1 MDELLRDRKKDLGI
15 YGDDPYVNAEIEKQ
29 KHLNDLKIYAQTGFK
44 HQFNGFNL
52 GGISPSSGLFQNT
65 TSSIKVKS
73 NSKQEKINSFLKVVQ
88 KVAKKN
94 KMNSVYDPEL
104 VVKPDNK
111 NTKKDVENA
120 PNSKVNNIE
129 NMEMIHEAPNIKISD
144 KFSIKSVS
152 PRRFKHYQLKSDII
166 KTISQKC
173 KNFSN

>member
-1 MDELLRDRKKDLGI
+1 
-15 YGDDPYVNAEIEKQ
+15 
-29 KHLNDLKIYAQTGFK
+29 
-44 HQFNGFNL
+44 
-52 GGISPSSGLFQNT
+52 
-65 TSSIKVKS
+65 VKS